1 MQGNSKIWYNGVKS
15 RVKERD
21 REMPSAKEI
30 QAKAAGTNNIQRV
43 EHVIVVELDIW
54 ELKEKNRGHIHPNDL
69 RMTRVCKVG

>member
-30 QAKAAGTNNIQRV
+30 QANAAGTNNIQRV

-54 ELKEKNRGHIHPNDL
+54 ELKEKNCDRIHPDDL
-69 RMTRVCKVG
+69 RIMRVYNVR